1 MRAMP
6 DLPQA
11 AFLAGASETLSDL
24 APFVA
29 VMLAGFLVGAWGQA
43 ARSPIAVLCGML
55 LILLAI
61 GGFFVENGSG
71 PTPDVT
77 P

>member
-1 MRAMP
+1 MPPMP
-6 DLPQA
+6 DLHSA
-11 AFLAGASETLSDL
+11 TILAGASETFSEL
-24 APFVA
+24 APFLA
-29 VMLAGFLVGAWGQA
+29 VMASGFLLGAWGQA
-43 ARSPIAVLCGML
+43 ARVPLAVLCGIL

-71 PTPDVT
+71 PSQDV

>member
-1 MRAMP
+1 MRGMA
-6 DLPQA
+6 DLA
-11 AFLAGASETLSDL
+11 DAVFLAGASETFSEL
-24 APFVA
+24 APFVI
-29 VMLAGFLVGAWGQA
+29 VMVAGFLVGAWGQA